1 METHVPGELD
11 TKMPKATNTLHS
23 DQISTTQ
30 AGVAKS
36 VVGRDA
42 RAEKRGCFRG
52 PKAIR
57 DTRDTARFSDH
68 RFRISSIHGD
78 SRYHRIVTIH
88 NVSTSAWLA
97 HSVFPAEEPNT
108 DPLADF
114 PSGHSAAHSF
124 NAANHFMTW
133 NARQG

>member
-1 METHVPGELD
+1 MKAHVPRKLD

-23 DQISTTQ
+23 DQISSTQ

-36 VVGRDA
+36 VVSRNA
-42 RAEKRGCFRG
+42 RAEERGCFRG
-52 PKAIR
+52 PEVVR
-57 DTRDTARFSDH
+57 DRRDAARFSNH
-68 RFRISSIHGD
+68 HFRISSIRGNSRHHG
-78 SRYHRIVTIH
+78 IETIH
-88 NVSTSAWLA
+88 NISASAWLA
-97 HSVFPAEEPNT
+97 HSVFAAKEPNT

-114 PSGHSAAHSF
+114 PFGHSAAQGF

>member
-1 METHVPGELD
+1 MEAHVPRKLD
-11 TKMPKATNTLHS
+11 TKMPKTTNTLHS

-36 VVGRDA
+36 VVGRDP
-42 RAEKRGCFRG
+42 RAEERGGFRRPEIIG
-52 PKAIR
+52 DRR
-57 DTRDTARFSDH
+57 DAARFSDH

-78 SRYHRIVTIH
+78 SRHHGILTIH
-88 NVSTSAWLA
+88 NVAASAWLA
-97 HSVFPAEEPNT
+97 HSVFPAEEPHT

-114 PSGHSAAHSF
+114 PSGHSAAQGF

-133 NARQG
+133 NARQV